1 MIKKTLMAAGFVL
14 MSSAAVA
21 GLQPVKTFAL
31 QDGGTLY
38 VFDDG
43 KMGAENQY
51 GLVKSVDAGTVLTTV
66 TGEKIT
72 MVGNETGRVRWLER
86 QRNAD

>member
-1 MIKKTLMAAGFVL
+1 MIKQTLIAAGFVL

-21 GLQPVKTFAL
+21 GLAPVEKYGL

-43 KMGAENQY
+43 KMGVENEF
-51 GLVKSVDAGTVLTTV
+51 GLVKSVEEGATLTTAS
-66 TGEKIT
+66 GKEIT
-72 MVGNETGRVRWLER
+72 MVGNEIARVRQIEL

>member
-1 MIKKTLMAAGFVL
+1 MIKQTLIAAGFVL

-21 GLQPVKTFAL
+21 GLQPVKTYSL

-43 KMGAENQY
+43 KMGVENQY
-51 GLVKSVDAGTVLTTV
+51 GLVKSVEPGTLLETA
-66 TGEKIT
+66 TGDQIT
-72 MVGNETGRVRWLER
+72 MVGNETGRVRGLER